1 MPSSWKNPSGILLRL
16 QCRLS
21 AAEGEVTM
29 QDIRIG
35 FIGLGCRGYGLLK
48 DVVLKQKEQVA
59 AVCDV
64 YEDRTQKA
72 ADAVEEAGQARPA
85 AYGDYMDVIR
95 DENVNTI
102 IIATAWEDHVR
113 IALAAMEAG
122 KAVAMEV
129 GGAYELKDCWDL
141 VETWERTGTPFMF
154 LENCCFGRRE
164 LMALHMVKL
173 GLFGEVV
180 HCAGGYQHDLRDE
193 ISFGRENRHY
203 RLRNYLNRNC
213 ENYPT
218 HDLGPIA
225 KVLKINRGNR
235 MLTLSSTA
243 SKAAGLRDYIREN
256 KKDDEYLKDKTF
268 AQGDVVT
275 TVIRCAHGE
284 TIVLTLDT
292 TLPRYYTR
300 NFTVRGTKG
309 MYEEVTD
316 SVFLD
321 RPEDKAHDFDWRENC
336 VGNAKQYE
344 EEYDHPVWKKYIQ
357 EGIQGGH
364 DGMDWLEF
372 QTFFRCLRE
381 GASMPVDVY
390 DAASWMAVTALSEMS
405 IARGGAVVDVP
416 DFTGGKWHNREEDGL
431 LQ

>member
-1 MPSSWKNPSGILLRL
+1 
-16 QCRLS
+16 
-21 AAEGEVTM
+21 M
-29 QDIRIG
+29 QEIRIG

-48 DVVLKQKEQVA
+48 EVVLKQKEQVV

-193 ISFGRENRHY
+193 VSFGRENRHY
-203 RLRNYLNRNC
+203 RLNHYLHRNC

-218 HDLGPIA
+218 HELGPIA
-225 KVLKINRGNR
+225 KILDINHGNR
-235 MLTLSSTA
+235 MLTLTSVASSA
-243 SKAAGLRDYIREN
+243 KGLHSYLSRE
-256 KKDDEYLKDKTF
+256 KGDEYDLTHAQWK
-268 AQGDVVT
+268 QGDVVT
-275 TVIRCAHGE
+275 TTIRCAQGQ

-292 TLPRYYTR
+292 TLPRYYS
-300 NFTVRGTKG
+300 RGFHVQGTLG
-309 MYEEVTD
+309 MYEEENR
-316 SVFLD
+316 SLFLD
-321 RPEDKAHDFDWRENC
+321 GVHNKWDFNWKPQWGNIEEYRE
-336 VGNAKQYE
+336 QYE
-344 EEYDHPVWKKYIQ
+344 HPIWKEYLNN
-357 EGIQGGH
+357 GITGGH
-364 DGMDWLEF
+364 GGMDGLVMGSFVRHALSGEP
-372 QTFFRCLRE
+372 
-381 GASMPVDVY
+381 MPIDVY
-390 DAASWMAVTALSEMS
+390 DMAAWMSITALSEES
-405 IARGGAVVDVP
+405 IAKGGAPVEIP
-416 DFTGGKWHNREEDGL
+416 DFTSGRWILPDWKAAEL
-431 LQ
+431 